1 MKYIIIATVLLF
13 TSVKAVADTRMDLLV
28 AESNFRASSERVLA
42 IKGKPDPFLAS
53 YRDVNAVKKELMP
66 QIVRILDNNVA
77 VSCVEL
83 GALASSTADARNKP
97 SASRVL
103 DTALKDYNEK
113 LGDWVMAQCFDLK
126 GQQ

>member
-1 MKYIIIATVLLF
+1 MKNIIIASVLSV
-13 TSVKAVADTRMDLLV
+13 TSVKAVGDTRMDLLV
-28 AESNFRASSERVLA
+28 AEAHFRESSERVLT

-66 QIVRILDNNVA
+66 QIVQILDNNVA
-77 VSCVEL
+77 VSCEEL

-97 SASRVL
+97 TASRVL
-103 DTALKDYNEK
+103 DSALKDYNEK

-126 GQQ
+126 GR